1 MTIYFW
7 ISFQFVFHFFI
18 FFFRGFVYL
27 PQINQ
32 ILFVRRPTENQLI
45 LPPCRMEAFLQ
56 GLVASLSSLHS
67 HQSCWVHLEVKED
80 KGKKSLGK
88 TVKHI
93 SSWCQISPRL
103 QNIKLIKY

>member
-32 ILFVRRPTENQLI
+32 ILFVRRPTETQLI

-56 GLVASLSSLHS
+56 GLVILVISPLSS
-67 HQSCWVHLEVKED
+67 VM
-80 KGKKSLGK
+80 LGA
-88 TVKHI
+88 
-93 SSWCQISPRL
+93 RGGEGG
-103 QNIKLIKY
+103 